1 MSKELELQLQ
11 EALRRIERLEAA
23 QACRNLMGKYSY
35 YHTAFRNK
43 EYVELWA
50 NRDDCYY
57 RFPFGEYRGIE
68 AIRHCYLVEHG
79 DRTDPGMD
87 QRLKGMLMMH
97 EMDTEVLE
105 VAEDGQTAK
114 GCWISPGHETVPA
127 KNLKDGEEPHGDAN
141 WCWGKYEVESI
152 KDNGQWKIW
161 HMILYPL
168 FKTSFYK
175 SWGEPGAESLKPR
188 AMNPMTGQRNPDYWV
203 YDTDAVYPA
212 DEPEPPVPY
221 QSYGDMPH
229 RIVPDEA

>member
-127 KNLKDGEEPHGDAN
+127 KDLKDGEEPHGDAN
-141 WCWGKYEVESI
+141 WCWGKYEVEFI

-161 HMILYPL
+161 HMIMFTDIACPL
-168 FKTSFYK
+168 GQNWGTAKMYEHEGPEAPAPTEAGELYK
-175 SWGEPGAESLKPR
+175 SFGEDYVFEIKPE
-188 AMNPMTGQRNPDYWV
+188 MPEL
-203 YDTDAVYPA
+203 YDTFANTF
-212 DEPEPPVPY
+212 
-221 QSYGDMPH
+221 SY
-229 RIVPDEA
+229 

>member
-127 KNLKDGEEPHGDAN
+127 KDLKDGEEPHGDAN
-141 WCWGKYEVESI
+141 WCWGKYEVEFI

-175 SWGEPGAESLKPR
+175 SWGRARRGISEARGHES
-188 AMNPMTGQRNPDYWV
+188 
-203 YDTDAVYPA
+203 YDRPEKSRLLGLRHRCGLSRD
-212 DEPEPPVPY
+212 DPEPPVPY

-229 RIVPDEA
+229 KIVPDEA